1 MSTKIQINSLD
12 ALERLIGGDTE
23 VEIEIRNSIVQ
34 EFVKKHLKAL
44 VNHSLVVEAVG
55 KAMNEVRGEFLTV
68 SSVSG
73 WSEPV
78 MRSRV
83 LEEFKAKM
91 RDEAQKE
98 LSSIVANAVSAS
110 KRIHVINMEIHRS
123 SQWILDQL
131 APEILEE
138 RLNKMV
144 DARLKER
151 LGING

>member
-1 MSTKIQINSLD
+1 
-12 ALERLIGGDTE
+12 
-23 VEIEIRNSIVQ
+23 
-34 EFVKKHLKAL
+34 
-44 VNHSLVVEAVG
+44 
-55 KAMNEVRGEFLTV
+55 
-68 SSVSG
+68 
-73 WSEPV
+73 
-78 MRSRV
+78 MRTRV